1 MASVA
6 TVMNVIILEL
16 APFSAMQ
23 LKDESIR
30 ETNCLEII
38 NIVEKSPGKSTLV
51 DVRACN
57 KPAAKLTLDVF
68 QVWFRG
74 VRSSKFRHVYGVPFK
89 RERCY
94 DNIKITR
101 NAHDS
106 NFCAVNPKFVAIVT
120 EVAGGGAFLVLPLD
134 HTGRLDFNA
143 SRVTGHKGPVLD
155 IKWNPFNDNI
165 IASCSD
171 DCTVKLWHIP
181 DGGLSMH
188 LTDWLVELHGHKR
201 RVAYIEWHPTAE
213 NILLNRACFYSYLNL
228 DLVPLL
234 SPHGTIFV
242 WDVGK
247 GEAVKVIDCHT
258 DVIYCM
264 SFNRDGSLLA
274 TTSKDK
280 KLRVIEPRRG
290 IVLSEGLCHT
300 GTKASKCTFL
310 GSQGKVLTTGFSRY
324 SDRQYAVWDQ
334 HDLDKPLV
342 CETIDSSSGVVFPY
356 YDYDTNMVYL
366 AGKGDGNIRYYEV
379 VDEAP
384 YVHFLNQFLSGNPQ
398 RGLGFMPKRGVNTA
412 ACEVFRFYKLHTSR
426 GLCEPISMIVP
437 RKSDCFQEDLYPDTA
452 APQPALSAK
461 DWLSGMNSPP
471 LLISMKTGLCF
482 RTLYSKEDLYPDTAA
497 PQPALSA
504 KDWLSGMNSPPLLI
518 SMKTGVTIST
528 HKPRTS
534 NKDAPAM
541 QPQDANNRK
550 KFAFLSRETTPD
562 YRPLG
567 TWQPNDHNNDS
578 EHLDVQ
584 VNEKSQKTNANQ
596 NTKFHQLQRMFG
608 KQTGD
613 AEPVP
618 LYKQI
623 NQGDVFSTE
632 HELRLAFNRQGE
644 ELRIVKRQL
653 QNSQQRVRELEQLV
667 AALQA
672 RLQRDGS

>member
-1 MASVA
+1 MCLHPIGAN
-6 TVMNVIILEL
+6 M
-16 APFSAMQ
+16 
-23 LKDESIR
+23 
-30 ETNCLEII
+30 TN
-38 NIVEKSPGKSTLV
+38 S
-51 DVRACN
+51 
-57 KPAAKLTLDVF
+57 

-188 LTDWLVELHGHKR
+188 LTEWLAELSGHRR
-201 RVAYIEWHPTAE
+201 RVAHLEWHPTAE
-213 NILLNRACFYSYLNL
+213 N
-228 DLVPLL
+228 VLL
-234 SPHGTIFV
+234 SAGFDYLIFV

-274 TTSKDK
+274 TTCKDK

-290 IVLSEGLCHT
+290 IVLSEGQCHT
-300 GTKASKCTFL
+300 GTKASKCTFI
-310 GSQGKVLTTGFSRY
+310 GTSGRVLTTGFSRH
-324 SDRQYAVWDQ
+324 SDRQYAVWDP
-334 HDLDKPLV
+334 HELRAPLV
-342 CETIDSSSGVVFPY
+342 LETIDSSSGVVFPY
-356 YDYDTNMVYL
+356 YDPDTNMVYL

-379 VDEAP
+379 VDEPP

-398 RGLGFMPKRGVNTA
+398 RGLGYMPKRGVNTA
-412 ACEVFRFYKLHTSR
+412 ACEIFRFYKLHTAR

-452 APQPALSAK
+452 APTPALSAR
-461 DWLSGMNSPP
+461 DWFSGVN
-471 LLISMKTGLCF
+471 
-482 RTLYSKEDLYPDTAA
+482 A
-497 PQPALSA
+497 
-504 KDWLSGMNSPPLLI
+504 PPLLI

-528 HKPRTS
+528 HKARKTDNS
-534 NKDAPAM
+534 L
-541 QPQDANNRK
+541 QGQDANTRK
-550 KFAFLSRETTPD
+550 KFAFLARETTPD
-562 YRPLG
+562 YRPLPG
-567 TWQPNDHNNDS
+567 LRDEIQLPDT
-578 EHLDVQ
+578 
-584 VNEKSQKTNANQ
+584 VNEKSQKTSANQ
-596 NTKFHQLQRMFG
+596 STKFHQLQKMFG
-608 KQTGD
+608 KQTGGV
-613 AEPVP
+613 EPVP

-632 HELRLAFNRQGE
+632 NELRLAFNRQGE

-653 QNSQQRVRELEQLV
+653 QNSQARVRELEQMV
-667 AALQA
+667 ASLQA
-672 RLQRDGS
+672 QLHNNHYLEPVENNH

>member
-1 MASVA
+1 
-6 TVMNVIILEL
+6 
-16 APFSAMQ
+16 
-23 LKDESIR
+23 
-30 ETNCLEII
+30 
-38 NIVEKSPGKSTLV
+38 
-51 DVRACN
+51 
-57 KPAAKLTLDVF
+57 
-68 QVWFRG
+68 VWFRG

-89 RERCY
+89 KERCY

-165 IASCSD
+165 IASCQAMACS
-171 DCTVKLWHIP
+171 
-181 DGGLSMH
+181 G
-188 LTDWLVELHGHKR
+188 R
-201 RVAYIEWHPTAE
+201 RPVHAPHRVAGWNCRGTNGASAYIEMAPDRRKTYCLVAG
-213 NILLNRACFYSYLNL
+213 FDYL
-228 DLVPLL
+228 
-234 SPHGTIFV
+234 IFI

-247 GEAVKVIDCHT
+247 GEAMQVVDCHT

-274 TTSKDK
+274 TTCKDK
-280 KLRVIEPRRG
+280 KLRIIEPRRG
-290 IVLSEGLCHT
+290 IVLSESPCHL

-310 GSQGKVLTTGFSRY
+310 GNRGKVLTTGFSRF

-334 HDLDKPLV
+334 HEMDKPLV

-356 YDYDTNMVYL
+356 FDNDTNMVYL

-379 VDEAP
+379 VDEPP

-398 RGLGFMPKRGVNTA
+398 RGLGFMPKRGLNTS

-452 APQPALSAK
+452 APLPALSAK
-461 DWLSGMNSPP
+461 DWLNGINAQP
-471 LLISMKTGLCF
+471 LLISM
-482 RTLYSKEDLYPDTAA
+482 R
-497 PQPALSA
+497 
-504 KDWLSGMNSPPLLI
+504 
-518 SMKTGVTIST
+518 TGVTITT
-528 HKPRTS
+528 HKPRAS
-534 NKDAPAM
+534 NKEAPAM

-562 YRPLG
+562 YRPLA
-567 TWQPNDHNNDS
+567 TWHPNDD
-578 EHLDVQ
+578 EPQVQ
-584 VNEKSQKTNANQ
+584 VTEKCQKTNANQ

-608 KQTGD
+608 KQGGG

-632 HELRLAFNRQGE
+632 NELRLAFNRQGE

-653 QNSQQRVRELEQLV
+653 QNSQQRVRELEQHV

-672 RLQRDGS
+672 LMQRDADAA

>member
-1 MASVA
+1 MPPA
-6 TVMNVIILEL
+6 
-16 APFSAMQ
+16 
-23 LKDESIR
+23 KDEMKN
-30 ETNCLEII
+30 EANCLEVL
-38 NIVEKSPGKSTLV
+38 NIGEKSPAKNSALV

-57 KPAAKLTLDVF
+57 KPAAK
-68 QVWFRG
+68 VWFRG

-213 NILLNRACFYSYLNL
+213 N
-228 DLVPLL
+228 VLL
-234 SPHGTIFV
+234 SAGFDYLIFV

-290 IVLSEGLCHT
+290 IVLSEGPCHT

-334 HDLDKPLV
+334 HDLSKPLV

-356 YDYDTNMVYL
+356 YDYDTNIVYL

-398 RGLGFMPKRGVNTA
+398 RGLGFMPKRGMNTA
-412 ACEVFRFYKLHTSR
+412 ICEVFRFYKLHTSR

-452 APQPALSAK
+452 APIPALSAK
-461 DWLSGMNSPP
+461 DWLSGMNV
-471 LLISMKTGLCF
+471 
-482 RTLYSKEDLYPDTAA
+482 
-497 PQPALSA
+497 
-504 KDWLSGMNSPPLLI
+504 PPLLI

-528 HKPRTS
+528 HKPRTT
-534 NKDAPAM
+534 NKDTPAM
-541 QPQDANNRK
+541 QPQDPNNRK

-562 YRPLG
+562 YRPLN
-567 TWQPNDHNNDS
+567 TWQPPENHTNNDHDIVS
-578 EHLDVQ
+578 
-584 VNEKSQKTNANQ
+584 EKSQKTNANQ

-608 KQTGD
+608 KQTSD
-613 AEPVP
+613 VEPVP

-644 ELRIVKRQL
+644 ELRIAKRQL
-653 QNSQQRVRELEQLV
+653 QNSQQRVRELEQQV